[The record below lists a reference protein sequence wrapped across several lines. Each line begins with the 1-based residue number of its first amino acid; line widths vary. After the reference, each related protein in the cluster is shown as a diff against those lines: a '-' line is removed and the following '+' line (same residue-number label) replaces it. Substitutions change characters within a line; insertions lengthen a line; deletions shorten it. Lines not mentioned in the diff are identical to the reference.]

1 MTSST
6 QDAQDFSKL
15 KLQLLGN
22 QKNNLRENFYE
33 FTESDYSGRKCC
45 KTAGKT

>member
-1 MTSST
+1 MTSRT

-22 QKNNLRENFYE
+22 QKRQFTGEFYE